1 MILRLCC
8 KPVAEVELE
17 ELIIPGL
24 LYILCVYVY
33 VCLHLCVQ
41 LCDITFRQLSCM
53 KWQLHTTGRHDATFS
68 ESPFLPVYLKQDE
81 WTCLV
86 QNTLF

>member
-53 KWQLHTTGRHDATFS
+53 K
-68 ESPFLPVYLKQDE
+68 
-81 WTCLV
+81 
-86 QNTLF
+86 